1 VGSGCGRGYTEKRF
15 ALRPDL
21 RLARRSRDSPCGL
34 HLENIGQTGPRLE
47 RIRAEMRFGIFYEHQ
62 NPRPW
67 EQQRSEHALIK
78 DALTQVELAD
88 RLGFDYVWE
97 VEHHFLEEYSHSSAP
112 EVFLAAAAART
123 QRIRLGHGIVQ
134 IPPAVN
140 HPARVAERVATL
152 DLVSD
157 GRVDFG
163 TGESSSA
170 AELGGFL
177 IDRTRKREMWEDAM
191 DAIAR
196 MFVEEPFA
204 GWDSEFWSM
213 PPRNVVPK
221 PLQKP
226 HPPLWVACSRRETIQ
241 FAARNG
247 IGALSFS
254 FVEPEDAGHWVEEYY
269 ALIESDECVP
279 VGFSVN
285 PAVAVVLPMMLHEDE
300 ATAIDRGIDGAH
312 FFGYSLAH
320 YYGMGQ
326 HQPGRTVV
334 WDEFLANRDE
344 RGFAR
349 SLITPDAAPL
359 AVKIMQHGLGSL
371 RGAIGTPEQV
381 LDLCKRYEAV
391 GVDQVIFVLQAGPN
405 RHDDI
410 CESLELF
417 AKRVMP
423 EFTLDREH
431 RERTKREQLTPAV
444 TRALARRSALR
455 EPPAAYLIN
464 EQAELERAARARR
477 EGGLRH
483 RLGELATEARRSLQ
497 HGGQEALAR
506 LVRGASDEQLERRFG
521 SDLAQRA
528 IFTGMARQFEP
539 KFAFGFE
546 GDIAYELSHHGN
558 GKAASRWTVRVRDG
572 AATVVPGVDGSPAV
586 TFKLSIPDFARLIA
600 EEVEPQELLFSGRFD
615 VAGDLTLATRVPE
628 MFGAPPRF

>member
-1 VGSGCGRGYTEKRF
+1 
-15 ALRPDL
+15 
-21 RLARRSRDSPCGL
+21 
-34 HLENIGQTGPRLE
+34 
-47 RIRAEMRFGIFYEHQ
+47 MRFGIFYEHQ

-67 EQQRSEHALIK
+67 EHDRSEHALLK
-78 DALTQVELAD
+78 DALQQVELAD

-123 QRIRLGHGIVQ
+123 SRIRLGHGIVQ

-152 DLVSD
+152 DLISD

-163 TGESSSA
+163 TGESSSG

-177 IDRTRKREMWEDAM
+177 IDRNRKREMWEDAM

-254 FVEPEDAGHWVEEYY
+254 FVEPEDAGKWVEEYY
-269 ALIESDECVP
+269 ALIESDECTP

-285 PAVAVVLPMMLHEDE
+285 PAVAVVLPMMMHEDE

-320 YYGMGQ
+320 YYGLGQ

-349 SLITPDAAPL
+349 SLVTPDAAPL

-371 RGAIGTPEQV
+371 RGAIGSPEQV
-381 LDLCKRYEAV
+381 LDLCKRYETV

-405 RHDDI
+405 RHEHI

-423 EFTLDREH
+423 EFTRDRDRVEQAK
-431 RERTKREQLTPAV
+431 RERLTPAV
-444 TRALARRSALR
+444 TRALARRSAKR
-455 EPPAAYLIN
+455 EAPPAYVID
-464 EQAELERAARARR
+464 EQAELARAHPQV
-477 EGGLRH
+477 GLRTH
-483 RLGELATEARRSLQ
+483 VRKVGVEL
-497 HGGQEALAR
+497 LAR

-539 KFAFGFE
+539 KFAYGFE
-546 GDIAYELSHHGN
+546 GDIAYELAHHGN
-558 GKAASRWTVRVRDG
+558 GKAPSLWTVRVRDG
-572 AATVVPGVDGSPAV
+572 AASVIAGVEGSPAI
-586 TFKLSIPDFARLIA
+586 TFKLSVPDFARLVT
-600 EEVEPQELLFSGRFD
+600 EQVEPQELLFSGRFD
-615 VAGDLTLATRVPE
+615 VEGDLTLATRVPE
-628 MFGAPPRF
+628 MFGAPPQF

>member
-1 VGSGCGRGYTEKRF
+1 
-15 ALRPDL
+15 
-21 RLARRSRDSPCGL
+21 
-34 HLENIGQTGPRLE
+34 
-47 RIRAEMRFGIFYEHQ
+47 MRFGIFYEHQ

-67 EQQRSEHALIK
+67 TERRSEHALLK
-78 DALTQVELAD
+78 DALAQVELAD

-123 QRIRLGHGIVQ
+123 ERIRLGHGIVQ

-152 DLVSD
+152 DLISD

-177 IDRTRKREMWEDAM
+177 VDRTRKREMWEDAM
-191 DAIAR
+191 PAIAR

-221 PLQKP
+221 PLQRP

-254 FVEPEDAGHWVEEYY
+254 FVEPEDAGQWVEEYY
-269 ALIESDECVP
+269 GIIESEQCVP
-279 VGFSVN
+279 VGFNVN
-285 PAVAVVLPMMLHEDE
+285 PAVAVVLPMMLHDDE
-300 ATAIDRGIDGAH
+300 ATAIERGIDGAH

-320 YYGMGQ
+320 YYGMGR
-326 HQPGRTVV
+326 HQPGQTVV
-334 WDEFLANRDE
+334 WDEFLENRDE

-349 SLITPDAAPL
+349 SIVTPDSAPL

-381 LDLCKRYEAV
+381 LDLCSRYESV

-405 RHDDI
+405 RHEHI

-417 AKRVMP
+417 AQRVMP
-423 EFTLDREH
+423 EFTIDREQ
-431 RERTKREQLTPAV
+431 REQAKHDRLAPAV
-444 TRALARRSALR
+444 TRALARR
-455 EPPAAYLIN
+455 EPARPAAARLRDRRAGRAGRAPRAPAGGMR
-464 EQAELERAARARR
+464 ERLRAA
-477 EGGLRH
+477 
-483 RLGELATEARRSLQ
+483 
-497 HGGQEALAR
+497 GQEALAR
-506 LVRGASDEQLERRFG
+506 LVKGASDEQLERRFG
-521 SDLAQRA
+521 SALAQRA
-528 IFTGMARQFEP
+528 IFTGIAKQFEP
-539 KFAFGFE
+539 KFAHGFE

-558 GKAASRWTVRVRDG
+558 GKLPSRWTLRVRDG
-572 AATVVPGVDGSPAV
+572 AAAAVQGIDGTPAI
-586 TFKLSIPDFARLIA
+586 TFKLSIPDFARLLA
-600 EEVEPQELLFSGRFD
+600 EQVEPQELMFSGRFD
-615 VAGDLTLATRVPE
+615 VQGDLGLATRVPE
-628 MFGAPPRF
+628 MFGAAPQF

>member
-1 VGSGCGRGYTEKRF
+1 
-15 ALRPDL
+15 
-21 RLARRSRDSPCGL
+21 
-34 HLENIGQTGPRLE
+34 
-47 RIRAEMRFGIFYEHQ
+47 MRFGIFYEHQ
-62 NPRPW
+62 DPRPW
-67 EQQRSEHALIK
+67 EAERSEHALLK
-78 DALTQVELAD
+78 DALIQVELAD

-112 EVFLAAAAART
+112 EVFLGAAAART

-140 HPARVAERVATL
+140 HPARVAERIATL
-152 DLVSD
+152 DLISD

-177 IDRTRKREMWEDAM
+177 VDRTRKREMWEDAI
-191 DAIAR
+191 DAITR

-204 GWDSEFWSM
+204 GWQSEFWGM
-213 PPRNVVPK
+213 PARNVVPK
-221 PLQKP
+221 PLQRP

-254 FVEPEDAGHWVEEYY
+254 FVEPEDAGKWVEDYY
-269 ALIESDECVP
+269 ALIDSDECVP
-279 VGFSVN
+279 AGFAVN
-285 PAVAVVLPMMLHEDE
+285 PNVAVVLPMMMHDDE

-320 YYGMGQ
+320 YYGMGH

-349 SLITPDAAPL
+349 ELVTPDAAPL

-371 RGAIGTPEQV
+371 RGAIGTPDQV
-381 LDLCKRYEAV
+381 LDLCRRYEAV
-391 GVDQVIFVLQAGPN
+391 GVDQVIFVLQAGAN
-405 RHDDI
+405 RHEHI

-417 AKRVMP
+417 AQRVLP
-423 EFTLDREH
+423 HFADGRDQ
-431 RERTKREQLTPAV
+431 RERAKAERLAGAAE
-444 TRALARRSALR
+444 RALARRS
-455 EPPAAYLIN
+455 PPRTAPPGYTID
-464 EQAELERAARARR
+464 EQAELERTARARR
-477 EGGLRH
+477 DGGLR
-483 RLGELATEARRSLQ
+483 RRLAELGEEARRSLRRQ
-497 HGGQEALAR
+497 GQEAVAR

-539 KFAFGFE
+539 KLAFGFE
-546 GDIAYELSHHGN
+546 GDIAYELAHHGK
-558 GKAASRWTVRVRDG
+558 GKPPSRWTVRVRDS
-572 AATVVPGVDGSPAV
+572 AATVIAGANGPASV
-586 TFKLSIPDFARLIA
+586 TFKLSVPDFARLLA
-600 EEVEPQELLFSGRFD
+600 EEVDPQELLFSGRFD
-615 VAGDLTLATRVPE
+615 VDGDLTLATRVPE
-628 MFGAPPRF
+628 MFGAPPQF

>member
-1 VGSGCGRGYTEKRF
+1 V
-15 ALRPDL
+15 
-21 RLARRSRDSPCGL
+21 
-34 HLENIGQTGPRLE
+34 
-47 RIRAEMRFGIFYEHQ
+47 RFGIFYEHQ

-67 EQQRSEHALIK
+67 EQQRSEHQLLN
-78 DALTQVELAD
+78 DALEQVELAD

-152 DLVSD
+152 DLISD
-157 GRVDFG
+157 GRVEFG

-177 IDRTRKREMWEDAM
+177 VDRNRKREMWEDAM
-191 DAIAR
+191 PAIAS

-204 GWDSEFWSM
+204 GWSSEFWSM

-254 FVEPEDAGHWVEEYY
+254 FVEPEDAGKWVEEYY

-279 VGFSVN
+279 VGFAVN
-285 PAVAVVLPMMLHEDE
+285 PNVAVVLPMMLATDE
-300 ATAIDRGIDGAH
+300 ATAIERGIDGAH

-320 YYGMGQ
+320 FYGMGQ
-326 HQPGRTVV
+326 HEPGRTSV

-349 SLITPDAAPL
+349 SIITPDAAPL
-359 AVKIMQHGLGSL
+359 GVKIMEHGLGSL
-371 RGAIGTPEQV
+371 RGAIGSPEQV
-381 LDLCKRYEAV
+381 LDLCRRYEAV

-405 RHDDI
+405 LHEHV
-410 CESLELF
+410 CESLQLF
-417 AKRVMP
+417 AAQVMP
-423 EFTLDREH
+423 SFETGRDEREAA
-431 RERTKREQLTPAV
+431 KAEQLAPAIE
-444 TRALARRSALR
+444 RALARR
-455 EPPAAYLIN
+455 EPPRAAPPGYVID
-464 EQAELERAARARR
+464 EAAERARASRAPAD
-477 EGGLRH
+477 LRS
-483 RLGELATEARRSLQ
+483 RLRAL
-497 HGGQEALAR
+497 GQGAMAR
-506 LVRGASDEQLERRFG
+506 LVRGASDGQLEHRFG

-528 IFTGMARQFEP
+528 IFTGMAKQFEP

-546 GDIAYELSHHGN
+546 GDIAYELTHHGN
-558 GKAASRWTVRVRDG
+558 GKPPSRWTVRVHG
-572 AATVVPGVDGSPAV
+572 SAASVVPGIGTEPAV
-586 TFKLSIPDFARLIA
+586 TFKLSIPDFARLLA
-600 EEVEPQELLFSGRFD
+600 EEADPQELLFAGRFGIE
-615 VAGDLTLATRVPE
+615 GDLTLATRVPE
-628 MFGAPPRF
+628 MFGGPPRF

>member
-1 VGSGCGRGYTEKRF
+1 V
-15 ALRPDL
+15 
-21 RLARRSRDSPCGL
+21 
-34 HLENIGQTGPRLE
+34 
-47 RIRAEMRFGIFYEHQ
+47 RFGIFYEHQ

-67 EQQRSEHALIK
+67 EQQRSEHALLK
-78 DALTQVELAD
+78 AALEQVELAD

-152 DLVSD
+152 DLISD
-157 GRVDFG
+157 GRVEFG
-163 TGESSSA
+163 TGESSSG

-191 DAIAR
+191 AAIAR

-204 GWDSEFWSM
+204 GWSSEFWSM

-254 FVEPEDAGHWVEEYY
+254 FVEPEDAGKWVEEYY

-279 VGFSVN
+279 AGFAVN
-285 PAVAVVLPMMLHEDE
+285 PNVAVVLPMMLADDE
-300 ATAIDRGIDGAH
+300 ASAIERGIDGAH

-320 YYGMGQ
+320 FYGMGQ

-349 SLITPDAAPL
+349 SIITPDAAPL
-359 AVKIMQHGLGSL
+359 GVKIMQHGLGSL

-381 LDLCKRYEAV
+381 LDLCRRYEAV

-405 RHDDI
+405 RHEHI

-417 AKRVMP
+417 ASRVMP
-423 EFTLDREH
+423 AFESGRAEREAA
-431 RERTKREQLTPAV
+431 KAQQLAPAIE
-444 TRALARRSALR
+444 RALAHR
-455 EPPAAYLIN
+455 EPPREAPTGYVID
-464 EQAELERAARARR
+464 EPAEVARASRAPA
-477 EGGLRH
+477 GLRD
-483 RLGELATEARRSLQ
+483 RLRSV
-497 HGGQEALAR
+497 GQEAVAR

-521 SDLAQRA
+521 SDLAQRV
-528 IFTGMARQFEP
+528 IFTAMAKQFEP

-546 GDIAYELSHHGN
+546 GDIAYELSHHDN
-558 GKAASRWTVRVRDG
+558 GKPPSRWTVRVQAD
-572 AATVVPGVDGSPAV
+572 AASAVPGIAAEPAV
-586 TFKLSIPDFARLIA
+586 TFKLTIPDFARLLA
-600 EEVEPQELLFSGRFD
+600 EDADPQELLFAGRFG
-615 VAGDLTLATRVPE
+615 VEGDLTLATRVPE
-628 MFGAPPRF
+628 MFGGPPRF

>member
-1 VGSGCGRGYTEKRF
+1 V
-15 ALRPDL
+15 
-21 RLARRSRDSPCGL
+21 
-34 HLENIGQTGPRLE
+34 
-47 RIRAEMRFGIFYEHQ
+47 RFGIFYEHQ

-67 EQQRSEHALIK
+67 EEERSEHRLLK
-78 DALTQVELAD
+78 DALEQVELAD
-88 RLGFDYVWE
+88 RVGIDCVWE

-123 QRIRLGHGIVQ
+123 ERIRLGHGIVQ
-134 IPPAVN
+134 IPPPVN

-152 DLVSD
+152 DLISD
-157 GRVDFG
+157 GRVEFG

-177 IDRTRKREMWEDAM
+177 VDRSRKRDMWEDAM

-204 GWDSEFWSM
+204 GWDGEFWQM

-221 PLQKP
+221 PLQRP

-254 FVEPEDAGHWVEEYY
+254 FVEPEDAGRWVDEYY
-269 ALIESDECVP
+269 GILDSDECVP
-279 VGFSVN
+279 VGFDVN
-285 PAVAVVLPMMLHEDE
+285 PNVAVVLPMMLHEDE

-320 YYGMGQ
+320 FYGMGS
-326 HQPGRTVV
+326 HRPGRTVV

-349 SLITPDAAPL
+349 SIVTPDAAPL

-381 LDLCKRYEAV
+381 ADLCRRYESV

-405 RHDDI
+405 RHEHI

-417 AKRVMP
+417 GERVIP
-423 EFTLDREH
+423 RFAEGRDE
-431 RERTKREQLTPAV
+431 RERDKAARLAGAV
-444 TRALARRSALR
+444 ERALARRPPPR
-455 EPPAAYLIN
+455 ETPPGYVID
-464 EQAELERAARARR
+464 EPAELARAARSRR
-477 EGGLRH
+477 DGGLR
-483 RLGELATEARRSLQ
+483 RRLSELGEEARRSLRK
-497 HGGQEALAR
+497 GGQQAVAG

-521 SDLAQRA
+521 NDLAQRA
-528 IFTGMARQFEP
+528 VFAGMVRQFEP
-539 KFAFGFE
+539 RFAFGFE
-546 GDIAYELSHHGN
+546 GDIAYELAHHGN
-558 GKAASRWTVRVRDG
+558 AKPPSRWIVRVKDGSATALAGIDG
-572 AATVVPGVDGSPAV
+572 APAI
-586 TFKLSIPDFARLIA
+586 TFRLSIPDFARLVA
-600 EEVEPQELLFSGRFD
+600 EEVDAQELLFAGRFD
-615 VAGDLTLATRVPE
+615 VEGDLTLAGRVPE
-628 MFGAPPRF
+628 MFGAAPQF